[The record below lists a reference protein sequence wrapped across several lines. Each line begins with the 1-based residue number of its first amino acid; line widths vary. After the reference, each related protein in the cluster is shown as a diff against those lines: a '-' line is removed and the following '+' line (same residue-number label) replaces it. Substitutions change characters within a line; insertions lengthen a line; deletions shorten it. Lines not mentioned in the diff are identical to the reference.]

1 MTDALIISDDH
12 PPGQP
17 VVPPGREAWRMFVRN
32 KPAVAGLVMLTGII
46 VMTYLGP
53 YLYDQDPSDIV
64 ARPLKSPGTEGIPR
78 LGTDYLG
85 RDVLAGVINGG
96 STTLKVA
103 AVSAILIV
111 FIGVTIGSL
120 AGFYGGW
127 IDNLLMRF
135 TEVFQVLP
143 ALLFA
148 MVVVALFSP
157 TPRTIAIAIGIVLWP
172 QIARLTRAEFL
183 RLKNLE
189 FVKAARTIGASDSR
203 IMFRVIL
210 PNALPPLI
218 VATTLVMGSAILFE
232 AYLAFLGLGD
242 PNELSW
248 GLMIGLNR
256 PTFLTSWWTI
266 TFPGLVIFIT
276 VLSFSLIG
284 DGLQDAFNPKLRGR

>member
-1 MTDALIISDDH
+1 MTELMIDTPDSAA
-12 PPGQP
+12 PPS
-17 VVPPGREAWRMFVRN
+17 REAWRMFYRN
-32 KPAVAGLVMLTGII
+32 KAAVAGLII
-46 VMTYLGP
+46 LVFVILMTYLGP
-53 YLYDQDPSDIV
+53 ILYDQDPTRIV
-64 ARPLKSPGTEGIPR
+64 ARPLKGPGTEDIPL

-96 STTLKVA
+96 STTLRVA
-103 AVSAILIV
+103 AVSAVLIA
-111 FIGVTIGSL
+111 FIGVTIGAI

-135 TEVFQVLP
+135 TEIFQVLP
-143 ALLFA
+143 ALLFS
-148 MVVVALFSP
+148 MVVVALFNP
-157 TPRTIAIAIGIVLWP
+157 TPTTISIAIGIVLWP
-172 QIARLTRAEFL
+172 QLARLTRAEFL

-189 FVKAARTIGASDSR
+189 FVKAARAIGANDAH
-203 IMFRVIL
+203 IMFKVIL

-242 PNELSW
+242 PNQLSW

-266 TFPGLVIFIT
+266 TFPGLAIFLT

-284 DGLQDAFNPKLRGR
+284 DGLQDAYNPKLRGR

>member
-1 MTDALIISDDH
+1 MTDLMIDAGEL
-12 PPGQP
+12 GAA
-17 VVPPGREAWRMFVRN
+17 PGREAWRMFVRN
-32 KPAVAGLVMLTGII
+32 KAAVAGLII
-46 VMTYLGP
+46 LIGVILMTYLGP
-53 YLYDQDPSDIV
+53 LFYDQDPGDIV
-64 ARPLKSPGTEGIPR
+64 ARPIKSPGTEGVPV

-96 STTLKVA
+96 STTLRVA
-103 AVSAILIV
+103 AAAAVLIV
-111 FIGVTIGSL
+111 FIGVTIGAL

-135 TEVFQVLP
+135 TEIFQVLP
-143 ALLFA
+143 ALLFS
-148 MVVVALFSP
+148 MVVVALFNP
-157 TPRTIAIAIGIVLWP
+157 TTTTISIAIGIVLWP
-172 QIARLTRAEFL
+172 QLARLTRAEFL

-189 FVKAARTIGASDSR
+189 FVKAARAIGASDLH
-203 IMFRVIL
+203 IMFKVIL

-266 TFPGLVIFIT
+266 TFPGLAIFLT
-276 VLSFSLIG
+276 VLSLSLIG
-284 DGLQDAFNPKLRGR
+284 DGLQDAYNPKLRGR

>member
-1 MTDALIISDDH
+1 MTELMIDTPDSAA
-12 PPGQP
+12 PPS
-17 VVPPGREAWRMFVRN
+17 REAWRMFYRN
-32 KPAVAGLVMLTGII
+32 KAAVAGLII
-46 VMTYLGP
+46 LVFVILMTYLGP
-53 YLYDQDPSDIV
+53 ILYDQDPTRIV
-64 ARPLKSPGTEGIPR
+64 ARPLKGPGTEDIPL

-96 STTLKVA
+96 STTLRVA
-103 AVSAILIV
+103 AVSAVLIA
-111 FIGVTIGSL
+111 FIGVTIGAI

-135 TEVFQVLP
+135 TEIFQVLP
-143 ALLFA
+143 ALLFS
-148 MVVVALFSP
+148 MVVVALFNP
-157 TPRTIAIAIGIVLWP
+157 TPTTISIAIGIVLWP
-172 QIARLTRAEFL
+172 QLARLTRAEFL

-189 FVKAARTIGASDSR
+189 FVKAARAIGATDAH
-203 IMFRVIL
+203 IMFKVIL

-242 PNELSW
+242 PNQLSW

-266 TFPGLVIFIT
+266 TFPGLAIFLT

-284 DGLQDAFNPKLRGR
+284 DGLQDAYNPKLRGR

>member
-1 MTDALIISDDH
+1 MTELMIDTPDSAA
-12 PPGQP
+12 PPS
-17 VVPPGREAWRMFVRN
+17 REAWRMFYRN
-32 KPAVAGLVMLTGII
+32 KAAVAGLVILVFVIL
-46 VMTYLGP
+46 MTYLGP
-53 YLYDQDPSDIV
+53 ILYDQDPTRIV
-64 ARPLKSPGTEGIPR
+64 ARPLKGPGTEDIPL

-96 STTLKVA
+96 STTLRVA
-103 AVSAILIV
+103 AVSAVLIA
-111 FIGVTIGSL
+111 FIGVTIGAI

-135 TEVFQVLP
+135 TEIFQVLP
-143 ALLFA
+143 ALLFS
-148 MVVVALFSP
+148 MVVVALFNP
-157 TPRTIAIAIGIVLWP
+157 TPTTISIAIGIVLWP
-172 QIARLTRAEFL
+172 QLARLTRAEFL

-189 FVKAARTIGASDSR
+189 FVKAARAIGATDAH
-203 IMFRVIL
+203 IMFKVIL

-242 PNELSW
+242 PNQLSW

-266 TFPGLVIFIT
+266 TFPGLAIFLT

-284 DGLQDAFNPKLRGR
+284 DGLQDAYNPKLRGR